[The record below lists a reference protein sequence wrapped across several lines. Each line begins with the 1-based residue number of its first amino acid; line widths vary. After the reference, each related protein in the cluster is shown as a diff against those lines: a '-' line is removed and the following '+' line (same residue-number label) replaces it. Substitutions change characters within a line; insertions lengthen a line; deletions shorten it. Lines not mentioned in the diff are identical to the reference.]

1 MSGQVK
7 DYPEV
12 YWINQKD
19 RQFKFIGQNSA
30 KLEIGNDVKLNTATI
45 DITGGVKIGDRVHL
59 GHEVMILTTDHPP
72 EIKDGNERRRTLR
85 CAPIEIAQDVY
96 IGSRVMI
103 LKGVKI
109 GKSAFIAA
117 GSLVNKDVPE
127 RELWAGVPAK
137 MIKKL

>member
-1 MSGQVK
+1 MSGEVK

-19 RQFKFIGQNSA
+19 RKFEFIGDKSA

-45 DITGGVKIGDRVHL
+45 DITGGIKIGDRVHF
-59 GHEVMILTTDHPP
+59 GHEVMLLTTDHPP
-72 EIKDGNERRRTLR
+72 EIKDGNVRRRTLR
-85 CAPIEIAQDVY
+85 CAPIEIGDDAY
-96 IGSRVMI
+96 LGSRVMV

-117 GSLVNKDVPE
+117 GALVIKDVPE
-127 RELWAGVPAK
+127 RELWAGSPAK
-137 MIKKL
+137 LIRKL